1 VSPNPRYRPPVE
13 VLASTPAP
21 PAPVLGPPSKEQPFA
36 NGTTALRGIR
46 AWTRRHG
53 LEAGFDLARVDGLV
67 LAVCELVSNSIEH
80 GAGYGTLSW
89 WIRPGRVVAQIHDTG
104 QMSTTTP
111 GLCRPAVRSARG
123 RGVWLARQLS
133 DVLHLWTTVEGTY
146 ARLK

>member
-1 VSPNPRYRPPVE
+1 
-13 VLASTPAP
+13 
-21 PAPVLGPPSKEQPFA
+21 
-36 NGTTALRGIR
+36 LRGIR